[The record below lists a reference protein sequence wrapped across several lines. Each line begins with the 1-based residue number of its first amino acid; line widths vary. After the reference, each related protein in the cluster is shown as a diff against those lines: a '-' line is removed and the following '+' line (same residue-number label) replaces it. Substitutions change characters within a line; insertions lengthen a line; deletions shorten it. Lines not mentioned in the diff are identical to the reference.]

1 MKWLPPYNYI
11 LASKSP
17 RRQELL
23 LSLGIEFRVLVKEVE
38 EHYPNH
44 LSKEEIPV
52 YLAGLKAKSLLKEL
66 KNGDLLI
73 TADTIVWLNGTVLGK
88 PKNKPEA
95 IAMLAKLSGNE
106 HQVVSGVCL
115 SSTKKQSSFY
125 SISNVRFKPLSESE
139 IDYYVSNFKP
149 YDKAGGYGIQ
159 EWIGFVGITG
169 IEGSFYNVMG
179 LPVQQL
185 YEEIMAFDDFS
196 ALKPVV

>member
-1 MKWLPPYNYI
+1 MNWLPPYNYI

-23 LSLGIEFRVLVKEVE
+23 LSLGIEFRVVTKEVD

-44 LSKEEIPV
+44 LTKEEIPIF
-52 YLAGLKAKSLLKEL
+52 LAELKAKSILSDLKD
-66 KNGDLLI
+66 NDLLI
-73 TADTIVWLNGTVLGK
+73 TADTIVWHDNTVLGK
-88 PKNKPEA
+88 PKDKGEA
-95 IAMLAKLSGNE
+95 IGMLKKLSGCE
-106 HQVVSGVCL
+106 HMVISGVCL
-115 SSTKKQSSFY
+115 SSTKKQRSFN
-125 SISNVRFKPLSESE
+125 SISKVRFKVLSEGE
-139 IDYYVSNFKP
+139 IDYYVSNYKP

-185 YEEIMAFDDFS
+185 YEGIMAFDG
-196 ALKPVV
+196 

>member
-1 MKWLPPYNYI
+1 MNWLPPYNYI

-23 LSLGIEFRVLVKEVE
+23 LSLGIEFRVVTKEVD

-44 LSKEEIPV
+44 LTKEEIPIF
-52 YLAGLKAKSLLKEL
+52 LAELKAKSILSDLKD
-66 KNGDLLI
+66 NDLLI
-73 TADTIVWLNGTVLGK
+73 TADTIVWHNNTVLGK
-88 PKNKPEA
+88 PKDKGEA
-95 IAMLAKLSGNE
+95 IGMLKKLSGCE
-106 HQVVSGVCL
+106 HMVISGVCL
-115 SSTKKQSSFY
+115 SSTKKQRSFN
-125 SISNVRFKPLSESE
+125 SISKVRFKVLSEGE
-139 IDYYVSNFKP
+139 IDYYVSNYRP

-185 YEEIMAFDDFS
+185 YEGIMAFDG
-196 ALKPVV
+196 

>member
-1 MKWLPPYNYI
+1 MNWLPPYNYI

-23 LSLGIEFRVLVKEVE
+23 LSLGIEFRVVTKEVD

-44 LSKEEIPV
+44 LTKEEIPIF
-52 YLAGLKAKSLLKEL
+52 LAELKAKSILSDLKD
-66 KNGDLLI
+66 NDLLI
-73 TADTIVWLNGTVLGK
+73 TADTIVWHDNTVLGK
-88 PKNKPEA
+88 PKDKGEA
-95 IAMLAKLSGNE
+95 IGMLKKLSGCE
-106 HQVVSGVCL
+106 HMVISGVCL
-115 SSTKKQSSFY
+115 SSTKKQRSFN
-125 SISNVRFKPLSESE
+125 SISKVRFKVLSEGE
-139 IDYYVSNFKP
+139 IDYYVSNYRP

-185 YEEIMAFDDFS
+185 YEGIMAFDG
-196 ALKPVV
+196 

>member
-1 MKWLPPYNYI
+1 MNWLPPYNYI

-17 RRQELL
+17 RRNELL
-23 LSLGIEFRVLVKEVE
+23 LSLGIKFQVVVKEVD

-52 YLAGLKAKSLLKEL
+52 FLAELKAESLLPDL
-66 KNGDLLI
+66 NDNDLLI

-88 PKNKPEA
+88 PKDKPEA
-95 IAMLAKLSGNE
+95 IAMLKKLSGCE
-106 HQVVSGVCL
+106 HLVISGVCL

-125 SISNVRFKPLSESE
+125 SVTKVRFNTLREGE
-139 IDYYVSNFKP
+139 IDYYASNYNP

-159 EWIGFVGITG
+159 EWIGFVGISQ

-185 YEEIMAFDDFS
+185 YEEIMAFDG
-196 ALKPVV
+196 LEC

>member
-1 MKWLPPYNYI
+1 MNWLPPYNYI

-23 LSLGIEFRVLVKEVE
+23 LSLGIEFRVVTKEVD

-44 LSKEEIPV
+44 LTKEEIPIF
-52 YLAGLKAKSLLKEL
+52 LAELKAKSILSDLKD
-66 KNGDLLI
+66 NDLLI
-73 TADTIVWLNGTVLGK
+73 TADTIVWHDNTVLGK
-88 PKNKPEA
+88 PKDKGEA
-95 IAMLAKLSGNE
+95 IGMLKKLSGCE
-106 HQVVSGVCL
+106 HMVISGVCL
-115 SSTKKQSSFY
+115 SSTKKQRSFN
-125 SISNVRFKPLSESE
+125 SISKVRFKVLSEGE
-139 IDYYVSNFKP
+139 IDYYVSNYKP

-185 YEEIMAFDDFS
+185 YEGIMAFDGW
-196 ALKPVV
+196 

>member
-1 MKWLPPYNYI
+1 MNWLPPYNYI

-23 LSLGIEFRVLVKEVE
+23 LSLGIEFRVVTKEVD

-44 LSKEEIPV
+44 LTKEEIPIF
-52 YLAGLKAKSLLKEL
+52 LAELKAKSILSDLKD
-66 KNGDLLI
+66 NDLLI
-73 TADTIVWLNGTVLGK
+73 TADTIVWHDNTVLGK
-88 PKNKPEA
+88 PKDKGEA
-95 IAMLAKLSGNE
+95 IRMLKKLSGCE
-106 HQVVSGVCL
+106 HMVISGVCL
-115 SSTKKQSSFY
+115 SSTKKQRSFN
-125 SISNVRFKPLSESE
+125 SISKVRFKVLSEGE
-139 IDYYVSNFKP
+139 IDYYVSNYRP

-185 YEEIMAFDDFS
+185 YEGIMAFDG
-196 ALKPVV
+196 

>member
-1 MKWLPPYNYI
+1 MNWLPPYNYI

-23 LSLGIEFRVLVKEVE
+23 LSLGIEFRVVTKEVD

-44 LSKEEIPV
+44 LTKEEIPIF
-52 YLAGLKAKSLLKEL
+52 LAELKAKSILSDLKD
-66 KNGDLLI
+66 NDLLI
-73 TADTIVWLNGTVLGK
+73 TADTIVWHDNTVLGK
-88 PKNKPEA
+88 PKDKGEA
-95 IAMLAKLSGNE
+95 IRMLKKLSGCE
-106 HQVVSGVCL
+106 HMVISGVCL
-115 SSTKKQSSFY
+115 SSTKKQRSFN
-125 SISNVRFKPLSESE
+125 SISKVRFKVLSEGE
-139 IDYYVSNFKP
+139 IDYYVSNYRP

-185 YEEIMAFDDFS
+185 YEGIMAFDGW
-196 ALKPVV
+196 